1 MIPFGIFRRP
11 SRLERLL
18 ADFNREVDET
28 RAQQQRQE
36 EPPREPMPPRPQL
49 RRPLPLPDTAPRWGN
64 GPDLDFDPCG
74 NDPVAG
80 PKTISDGT
88 ETAP

>member
-1 MIPFGIFRRP
+1 MSPLGIFRRRP

-18 ADFNREVDET
+18 TDFNREVDED
-28 RAQQQRQE
+28 RAAV
-36 EPPREPMPPRPQL
+36 PPAPEPMPPRPQL